1 MELHEFFW
9 LFAIALLGARLLS
22 EAAARLGMPAVIGEL
37 TAGLILGPSLL
48 GWLSVDATLEVLA
61 EIGIVLLLFEV
72 GMDTDVYRLAKAG
85 AKPVIVA
92 LAGFGMP
99 FVLGAG
105 VSLYGFGLPL
115 VASLFIG
122 GTLTATS
129 IGITVRVLT
138 ELKRRS
144 SDEAQI
150 VIGAAVLD
158 DILGVIALAFLH
170 QFATAGEITPASVAR
185 VTAYIVPFTLLAP
198 IAGKIVAWVIDHY
211 DRRSASPG
219 LLVTMVVS
227 LIMLFSFLAHLVGA
241 PLILG
246 GFAAGIAMG
255 QRFQLSVAQRL
266 GVPFTSVLNRVLA
279 ARPALSDRLEH
290 QIRPLIHVFT
300 PIFFVM
306 VGVSLD
312 LNAVDWGSALVWKL
326 GSVLLVIAVAGK
338 LLAGYCIR
346 ESRLR
351 QAAIGLS
358 MVPRGEVGLIFTQV
372 GLANGILNGEL
383 YAALLI
389 VIALTTA
396 LPPFALKWLY
406 AKWGRDEGLTTNGA
420 TQRPGPSGP
429 QQAVGNPS
437 PRTLTSR
444 RKT

>member
-1 MELHEFFW
+1 MELHEFF
-9 LFAIALLGARLLS
+9 LLLAIILLGARLLS
-22 EAAARLGMPAVIGEL
+22 EAAARLGIPSVIGEL
-37 TAGLILGPSLL
+37 AAGLILGPSLL
-48 GWLSVDATLEVLA
+48 GWVSANETLEILA
-61 EIGIVLLLFEV
+61 EIGIILLLFEV

-85 AKPVIVA
+85 AKPVVVA
-92 LAGFGMP
+92 VAGFGLP
-99 FVLGAG
+99 FVFGAG

-115 VASLFIG
+115 IASLFIG

-138 ELKRRS
+138 ELWRRS

-158 DILGVIALAFLH
+158 DILGVIALAFLY
-170 QFATAGEITPASVAR
+170 QFAVMGEITPAAIGR
-185 VTAYIVPFTLLAP
+185 VSLYIVLFVVLAP
-198 IAGKIVAWVIDHY
+198 VGAKIVAWVIDHY
-211 DRRSASPG
+211 DRASASPG

-227 LIMLFSFLAHLVGA
+227 LIMLFSYLAHLVGA

-266 GVPFTSVLNRVLA
+266 GMPFTPALNRILA
-279 ARPALSDRLEH
+279 AAPALAERLEH

-306 VGVSLD
+306 VGVSLN
-312 LNAVDWGSALVWKL
+312 LGRVDWGSAFVWKL
-326 GSVLLVIAVAGK
+326 ALVLLIIAIGGK
-338 LLAGYCIR
+338 WLAGYCIR
-346 ESRLR
+346 ETRLR
-351 QAAIGLS
+351 QAVIGLS

-372 GLANGILNGEL
+372 GLSNGILNAEL

-396 LPPFALKWLY
+396 LPPFALKWIY
-406 AKWGRDEGLTTNGA
+406 ARWKGGEELSGQGA
-420 TQRPGPSGP
+420 ER
-429 QQAVGNPS
+429 
-437 PRTLTSR
+437 
-444 RKT
+444 

>member
-9 LFAIALLGARLLS
+9 LFAIALLGARLFS
-22 EAAARLGMPAVIGEL
+22 EAAAKLGMPGVIGEL
-37 TAGLILGPSLL
+37 AAGLILGPSLL
-48 GWLSVDATLEVLA
+48 GWLSVDATLEILA
-61 EIGIVLLLFEV
+61 EIGIILLLFEV

-85 AKPVIVA
+85 AKPAVVA
-92 LAGFGMP
+92 LVGFVMP

-115 VASLFIG
+115 VTSLFVG

-158 DILGVIALAFLH
+158 DILGVVALAFLY
-170 QFATAGEITPASVAR
+170 QFAAAGEITASSVGR
-185 VTAYIVPFTLLAP
+185 VTVYIVLFALLAP
-198 IAGKIVAWVIDHY
+198 IVAKIVAWLIGHY

-255 QRFQLSVAQRL
+255 QRFQLTVAQRL
-266 GVPFTSVLNRVLA
+266 GLPFTSALNRVLA
-279 ARPALSDRLEH
+279 ATPALSDRLEH

-306 VGVSLD
+306 VGVSLN

-372 GLANGILNGEL
+372 ALANGILNAEL

-396 LPPFALKWLY
+396 LPPFALKWIY
-406 AKWGRDEGLTTNGA
+406 AKWGREEGLARDGPT
-420 TQRPGPSGP
+420 PGHSPSE
-429 QQAVGNPS
+429 
-437 PRTLTSR
+437 
-444 RKT
+444 RKQPIGT

>member
-1 MELHEFFW
+1 MELHEFF
-9 LFAIALLGARLLS
+9 LFLAIVLLGARVMS
-22 EAAARLGMPAVIGEL
+22 EGAARLGIPSVIGEL
-37 TAGLILGPSLL
+37 AAGFILGPSLL
-48 GWLSVDATLEVLA
+48 GWVSVNETLEILA
-61 EIGIVLLLFEV
+61 EIGIILLLFEV

-85 AKPVIVA
+85 AKPAVVA
-92 LAGFGMP
+92 LAGFGLP
-99 FVLGAG
+99 FVFGAG

-115 VASLFIG
+115 IASLFIG

-138 ELKRRS
+138 DLKRRS

-158 DILGVIALAFLH
+158 DILGVIALAFLY
-170 QFATAGEITPASVAR
+170 QFAVVGEITLASIEGVSL
-185 VTAYIVPFTLLAP
+185 YIALFVVLAP
-198 IAGKIVAWVIDHY
+198 IGAKIIAWVIDRY

-227 LIMLFSFLAHLVGA
+227 LIMLFSYLAHLVGA

-255 QRFQLSVAQRL
+255 QRFQLSVAQPL
-266 GVPFTSVLNRVLA
+266 GIPFTAVLNRVFA
-279 ARPALSDRLEH
+279 AAPALTERLEH

-312 LNAVDWGSALVWKL
+312 LSAVDWNSGFVWKL
-326 GSVLLVIAVAGK
+326 GSSLFVIAVAGK
-338 LLAGYCIR
+338 WLAGYCIR
-346 ESRLR
+346 ENRVR
-351 QAAIGLS
+351 QAVIGLS

-372 GLANGILNGEL
+372 GLSNGILNAETH
-383 YAALLI
+383 AALLI

-406 AKWGRDEGLTTNGA
+406 TKWGGDASAVTGLG
-420 TQRPGPSGP
+420 G
-429 QQAVGNPS
+429 
-437 PRTLTSR
+437 
-444 RKT
+444 